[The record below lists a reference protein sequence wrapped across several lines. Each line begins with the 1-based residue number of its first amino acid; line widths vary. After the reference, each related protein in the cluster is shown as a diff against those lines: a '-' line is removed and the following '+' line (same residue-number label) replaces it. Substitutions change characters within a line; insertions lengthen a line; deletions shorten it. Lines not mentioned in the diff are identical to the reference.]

1 MNLSALLILT
11 LIVIMP
17 HRMNAQERHY
27 HPFIEEGKEWT
38 VIRKS
43 SADTEMSETR
53 NYFFEGDTII
63 RGIPCK
69 RLMRRT
75 IYADGHERLEMA
87 APIYEEGM
95 RVMFFEKGDNQDDA
109 YASPPAIL
117 YDFGMSD
124 GSRELLTVP
133 DNSYFQT
140 PNSIVNLSNHLSSE
154 CECKEVAN
162 ISIRDREL
170 TCICSWDEWNMNSAR
185 YNYHLEGIG
194 STFAPDFNILTDDPA
209 IEFKLIECRIGDRII
224 YTADNDPKAI
234 IDSLAAVNEDI
245 EGLSYQPFLEDGK
258 CWIVNKY
265 NYWIGGPIQSQQTY
279 FLDGDTII
287 AGLDCKKLKCIEEN
301 YSENTL
307 RTWSAG
313 SLYEQ
318 DQQVYCLSEGSTRP
332 VLLYDFR
339 ARRGDIIGFKNEEG
353 QNNDYQIWDAV
364 IWTEGEIPLRAQKAA
379 HISDRDGLLEWALY
393 WPTTFWIEGIGTLT
407 SPIAN
412 LSSGT
417 TGDLRQLVYCGIGNK
432 VLYRTSNY
440 SSIGELPHSFFRR
453 EDVGSSILYDLSG
466 RRINN
471 GKWTM
476 DNGQLPRGVYI
487 RDGKKVAVK

>member
-95 RVMFFEKGDNQDDA
+95 RVMFFEKGDNQDDS

-117 YDFGMSD
+117 YDFGMSI

-140 PNSIVNLSNHLSSE
+140 PNSIINISGHLSSD
-154 CECKEVAN
+154 CECREVAD

-170 TCICSWDEWNMNSAR
+170 TCICYWDEWNINAAR
-185 YNYHLEGIG
+185 YNYYIEGIG

-209 IEFKLIECRIGDRII
+209 IEFKLIECRIGDIII
-224 YTADNDPKAI
+224 YTADDDPKAI
-234 IDSLAAVNEDI
+234 IDSLATTNEDV
-245 EGLSYQPFLEDGK
+245 ESLPYCPFIEDGK

-265 NYWIGGPIQSQQTY
+265 KYWIGGPIHLQQTY
-279 FLDGDTII
+279 FFDGDTII
-287 AGLDCKKLKCIEEN
+287 SGRYCKKLNCIEEN
-301 YSENTL
+301 YSENTTH
-307 RTWSAG
+307 TWYVG

-318 DQQVYCLSEGSTRP
+318 ARQVYRVPEGSTQP
-332 VLLYDFR
+332 VLLYDFS
-339 ARRGDIIGFKNEEG
+339 ARRGDIIGFGNEEM
-353 QNNDYQIWDAV
+353 QDNDYQIWDIV
-364 IWTEGEIPLRAQKAA
+364 KWTEGQRPLRAQNAA
-379 HISDRDGLLEWALY
+379 HISDRDGLLEWVLY

-417 TGDLRQLVYCGIGNK
+417 TGDLRQLVYCGTDNK
-432 VLYRTSNY
+432 VLYRDSNY
-440 SSIGELPHSFFRR
+440 TAIDNLPQSVFRKEDFSSCKLF
-453 EDVGSSILYDLSG
+453 DLSG
-466 RRINN
+466 RRLAAPPASGI
-471 GKWTM
+471 
-476 DNGQLPRGVYI
+476 YI
-487 RDGKKVAVK
+487 MDGKKVVK